1 MSTHARFLA
10 TSLFYLGLSTLLVVG
25 GCSNKHLVSIAV
37 TPQAATV
44 AQIGQTT
51 QFMATGTTSDSKA
64 APEDLTSTAT
74 WSSSTPS
81 VATVSAAGLAT
92 ATGCGSTTISAQDGG
107 IAGTTTL
114 TVTCTTTGGGT
125 PVLQSIDLT
134 PSTPTIPQ
142 VGQTTQFIALGVY
155 PAPTSTVDLTG
166 LATWASS
173 NTAIATVSPSGLA
186 TAVACGT
193 TTITA
198 EYQGVLAQTELTV
211 SCTITNPVLQSIN
224 LYPGTPSIPQIG
236 QLTQFIALGVYA
248 PASTNNVLTT
258 VAAWASSNTAIAT
271 VNSAGLATAVSCGT
285 TTITAQYQGVIGQTL
300 LTVSCTVGQAPVLQ
314 SINLYPSSPSIPQIG
329 QVTQFIA
336 LGAYAPASS
345 SNVLTSVAT
354 WASSNTAIATV
365 NSAGLATAVAC
376 GTTTITAEYQG
387 VIGQTLLTVS
397 CTTAQPPVLQSIN
410 LYPSSPTIS
419 QLGQTTQFIVLAVYL
434 PPSGN
439 NILTSLATWASSNPA
454 IATVDSAGLAT
465 AVSCGTTTITAT
477 IVLGGEAVVGQA
489 PLTVDCTGNQALES
503 ITVIPNNP
511 TIPEI
516 GQTTQFL
523 ALGELV
529 GGGQK
534 DLTNNYATWASSNVD
549 IATVGPTTGTATA
562 LNCGTSTITAEYTPT
577 GGTPVVG
584 TSLLTVTCV
593 PITSIELILVKT
605 GSVAGTVTSV
615 PVGINCG
622 TVCGGLFNEGTGF
635 VLTAAPAVSSWT
647 GCDEVIGGTC
657 YFTLVPDTA
666 GGTEKT
672 VTANF

>member
-1 MSTHARFLA
+1 MITQVRFLA
-10 TSLFYLGLSTLLVVG
+10 TSLFYLGLSTLLVVS

-37 TPQAATV
+37 TPQGATV

-51 QFMATGTTSDSKA
+51 QFMATGTTSDAKA
-64 APEDLTSTAT
+64 APENLTSTAT

-81 VATVSAAGLAT
+81 VGTVNSAGLAT
-92 ATGCGSTTISAQDGG
+92 ATGCGTTTITAQDGA

-114 TVTCTTTGGGT
+114 TVTCTTGGGGT

-155 PAPTSTVDLTG
+155 PAPTATVDLTSV
-166 LATWASS
+166 ATWASS
-173 NTAIATVSPSGLA
+173 NIAIATVSSSGLA

-193 TTITA
+193 TTITS

-211 SCTITNPVLQSIN
+211 SCTVTNPILQSIN

-248 PASTNNVLTT
+248 PASTNNLLTT
-258 VAAWASSNTAIAT
+258 VATWASSNTAIAT

-354 WASSNTAIATV
+354 WASSNAAIATV

-410 LYPSSPTIS
+410 LYPSSPSIS

-454 IATVDSAGLAT
+454 IATVNSAGLAT

-489 PLTVDCTGNQALES
+489 PLTVDCTGNQALQS
-503 ITVIPNNP
+503 IAVIPNNP

-523 ALGELV
+523 ALGTLV
-529 GGGQK
+529 GGGQE
-534 DLTNNYATWASSNVD
+534 DLTSTATWASSNVAVANFE
-549 IATVGPTTGTATA
+549 ILGGTATA
-562 LNCGTSTITAEYTPT
+562 LNCGTSTITAEFTPT

-584 TSLLTVTCV
+584 TSPLTVTCV
-593 PITSIELILVKT
+593 PITSIELIIVKM

-615 PVGINCG
+615 PVGIDCG